1 MSHKDR
7 VVNRVDFALIVTS
20 DRIYKGEA
28 EDKITP
34 MVRNLLATSNKFRL
48 VYSIIV
54 PNNYDLIKSRVEEG
68 LSKAD
73 VIIITGG
80 TGVSSKDLIIK
91 IVDSFNGY
99 DLPGFGELF
108 RVLSWKQ
115 VGARAWLSRAKAR
128 VVHGKVLFALPG
140 SPDAVRLALEKL
152 ILPVIDHLIWELRH

>member
-7 VVNRVDFALIVTS
+7 VVDRVDFVLIVTS
-20 DRIYKGEA
+20 DRVYKGEV

-48 VYSIIV
+48 IYSIVV
-54 PNNYDLIKSRVEEG
+54 PNNYDLIRNKVEEG

-80 TGVSSKDLIIK
+80 TGVSSKDHIVK
-91 IVDSFNGY
+91 VVDSFDGY

-108 RVLSWKQ
+108 RFLSWEQ

-128 VVHGKVLFALPG
+128 IVRGKVLLALPG
-140 SPDAVRLALEKL
+140 SPNAVRLALEKL
-152 ILPVIDHLIWELRH
+152 VLPVIDHLIWELRH